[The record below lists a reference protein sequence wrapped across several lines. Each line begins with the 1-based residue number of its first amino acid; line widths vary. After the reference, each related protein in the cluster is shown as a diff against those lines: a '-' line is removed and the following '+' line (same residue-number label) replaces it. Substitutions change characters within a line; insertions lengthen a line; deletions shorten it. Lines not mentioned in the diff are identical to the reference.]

1 MIGERA
7 MTVDSRGRL
16 TLGPKFANR
25 TVLVREVD
33 DTEVVVTLAAVIP
46 EREAWLFANP
56 QARQLVSTGIEQA
69 AAGQFAETAPDP
81 AADLALLAEAED

>member
-16 TLGPKFANR
+16 NLGPKFANR
-25 TVLVREVD
+25 TVIVREVED
-33 DTEVVVTLAAVIP
+33 AEIVITLAAGSP
-46 EREAWLFANP
+46 EREAWLFANR

-69 AAGQFAETAPDP
+69 AAGRFADPAPDP
-81 AADLALLAEAED
+81 AADLGLFAEDED